1 MLVSCFSR
9 RSSLGSLNCSGR
21 LQQLGITRT
30 LTTSHSSRKQKHID
44 MKYTFEPVAE
54 KPSFPKEEERVLAFW
69 DEIDA
74 FQTSNKMSEGKPEYV
89 FYDGPPFATGL
100 PHYGHILAGTIKDVV
115 TRYAH
120 QTGHHVERRFGW
132 DCHGLPVEHE
142 IDKAHNINSKADV
155 MDWGIANYNEACR
168 SIVTRYT
175 KEWRDIVTRFGRWI
189 DFDNDYKTMDRNFME
204 SVWWVFKQLYNKG
217 LVYRA
222 FRVMPYSTALCTPL
236 SNFEVAQG
244 YKDVSDPSIIVA
256 FPRRDKENSY
266 LLIWTTTP
274 WTLPSNQA
282 VSVNPTFKYLRVINK
297 KNGAEYILAKD
308 RKDWIYKCLKLNEKK
323 DIEVEETLLGTDLV
337 GIPYEPPFD
346 FFKKHERPGK
356 TWTVLSADYVTAD
369 SGTGLVHQSPGFGE
383 DDYQTCVKNGIISK
397 DGTDMNLP
405 VDEAGRFTDEVPPYK
420 GMHVKEADKDIKDD
434 LKKRGLLLYNG
445 MEIHSYPHCWR
456 SDTPLIY
463 RAIGS
468 WFIKVEDIHEQL
480 LANNEKSTW
489 VPRHV
494 QEGRFKN
501 WLAEAR
507 DWGVSRNRYWGTP
520 IPIWV
525 SDDYQE
531 VVCIGSVA
539 ELEQY
544 AGHPISDIHRH
555 FIDDIKI
562 PSKTGR
568 GYLHRVDE
576 VFDFWF
582 ESGSMPYAQV
592 HYPFE
597 NKQKFEQNFPADFV
611 AEGLDQTRGWFY
623 TLTVIATH
631 LFNQP
636 AFKNL
641 IVNGLILAA
650 DGKKMSKR
658 LKNYP
663 DPSEV
668 FDRYGADAVRM
679 YMCNS
684 PVVRAEPL
692 KFREEGV
699 RDTVKEVFLP
709 LYNAYR
715 FLVQETCR
723 FEKQQNTKFVPDRS
737 CILKSS
743 NPTDHWI
750 YATSQELL
758 DYTRKELEAYR
769 LYTIVGKLVSFLD
782 DLTNWYIRMNRDRM
796 RGGVDKVNTLESLN
810 TLFDV
815 MLNLTIVLAPI
826 TPFITELIYQNLRLA
841 LPDGDPRKERS
852 VHFVMM
858 PDPDVEGLDPA
869 IVTALNRVQTVVT
882 MGRLLRDHRTV
893 GLKTPLRR
901 IRVIAEDQSYLDDIN
916 RLENYVKDEL
926 NVMNLETSS
935 DTSMLATEVSPNFR
949 ALGGLV
955 GKQMKKVVADIK
967 AMTSAQIKEFQNT
980 NSVKVRFLG
989 P

>member
-1 MLVSCFSR
+1 MAVSCFSR
-9 RSSLGSLNCSGR
+9 RSSLGSLHYSGR
-21 LQQLGITRT
+21 RSQLGISRT
-30 LTTSHSSRKQKHID
+30 LITQSNRKQKHID
-44 MKYTFEPVAE
+44 MKYTFEPVVE
-54 KPSFPKEEERVLAFW
+54 KPSFPKEEEKVLAFW

-74 FQTSNKMSEGKPEYV
+74 FHTSNKMSEGKPEYV

-142 IDKAHNINSKADV
+142 IDKDHNIGSKSDV
-155 MDWGIANYNEACR
+155 MKWGIANYNEACR

-175 KEWRDIVTRFGRWI
+175 KEWREIVTRFGRWI

-204 SVWWVFKQLYNKG
+204 TVWWVFKQLFDKG

-256 FPRRDKENSY
+256 FPRKDKENSY

-282 VSVNPTFKYLRVINK
+282 ISVNPSFKYLRVINK
-297 KNGAEYILAKD
+297 KNGAEYIFAKD
-308 RKDWIYKCLKLNEKK
+308 RAAWVYKCLKLNEKK
-323 DIEVEETLLGTDLV
+323 DVEVEETLLGTELV
-337 GIPYEPPFD
+337 GIPYVPPFD
-346 FFKKHERPGK
+346 FFVKHERPGK
-356 TWTVLSADYVTAD
+356 TWTVLSADYVTVD

-405 VDEAGRFTDEVPPYK
+405 LDESGRFTEEVPPYK
-420 GMHVKEADKDIKDD
+420 GMHVKEADKYIKEDM
-434 LKKRGLLLYNG
+434 KKRGLLLHNG

-468 WFIKVEDIHEQL
+468 WFIKVEEVRDQL

-501 WLAEAR
+501 WLADAR

-520 IPIWV
+520 IPIWA

-531 VVCIGSVA
+531 IVCIGSVA
-539 ELEQY
+539 ELEEY
-544 AGHPISDIHRH
+544 AGHPIPDIHRH

-576 VFDFWF
+576 VFDCWF

-597 NKQKFEQNFPADFV
+597 NKEKFEENFPADFV

-623 TLTVIATH
+623 TMTVIATH

-663 DPSEV
+663 DPTEV

-723 FEKQQNTKFVPDRS
+723 FEKQENTKFVPDRA
-737 CILKSS
+737 CIHKST

-758 DYTRKELEAYR
+758 KYTRTELESYR

-796 RGGVDKVNTLESLN
+796 RGGVDKENTLESLN
-810 TLFDV
+810 TLYDV

-826 TPFITELIYQNLRLA
+826 TPFITEQIYQNLRLA
-841 LPDGDPRKERS
+841 LPDGDSRKERS

-858 PDPDVEGLDPA
+858 PDPDVQGLDPA

-901 IRVIAEDQSYLDDIN
+901 IRVIAEDQSYLDDIH

-926 NVMNLETSS
+926 NV
-935 DTSMLATEVSPNFR
+935 
-949 ALGGLV
+949 
-955 GKQMKKVVADIK
+955 K
-967 AMTSAQIKEFQNT
+967 
-980 NSVKVRFLG
+980 
-989 P
+989 